1 RALEF
6 LFSFRRF
13 DGDLTH
19 FFEYIPF
26 SDKEHL
32 PRYLRILRD
41 LVDTKKVKKNATFVE
56 TLKQLETQAEKYA
69 ALVEKESKQ
78 LTKKNAKKKKDDKM
92 ESLILAIQSNRLKRA
107 QNARDLFARLE
118 AKYQNAD
125 EEGAARNATGKRE
138 NKKRRRK
145 N

>member
-1 RALEF
+1 
-6 LFSFRRF
+6 
-13 DGDLTH
+13 
-19 FFEYIPF
+19 
-26 SDKEHL
+26 
-32 PRYLRILRD
+32 
-41 LVDTKKVKKNATFVE
+41 
-56 TLKQLETQAEKYA
+56 
-69 ALVEKESKQ
+69 
-78 LTKKNAKKKKDDKM
+78 M

-125 EEGAARNATGKRE
+125 EEGAARNATDKRE

>member
-1 RALEF
+1 
-6 LFSFRRF
+6 
-13 DGDLTH
+13 
-19 FFEYIPF
+19 
-26 SDKEHL
+26 
-32 PRYLRILRD
+32 
-41 LVDTKKVKKNATFVE
+41 
-56 TLKQLETQAEKYA
+56 
-69 ALVEKESKQ
+69 
-78 LTKKNAKKKKDDKM
+78 KKKDDKM

-125 EEGAARNATGKRE
+125 EEGAARNATDKRE